1 MLLTFSSTN
10 LLTHCPQDKLTNHM
24 TKTLPDS
31 HMEGELTKSNSD
43 SFLLSEDTKNAITP
57 TTTTTPAALVTTT
70 TATSSGDTTDSP
82 GSLGITVSL
91 SEASMNETHENE
103 ALKEQGSDDSLV
115 TSTATNL
122 TVTDD
127 SSCHSVNG
135 DIDDKCVDQVS
146 GDL

>member
-1 MLLTFSSTN
+1 
-10 LLTHCPQDKLTNHM
+10 
-24 TKTLPDS
+24 
-31 HMEGELTKSNSD
+31 MEGELTKSNSD
-43 SFLLSEDTKNAITP
+43 SFLLNEDSKNVI
-57 TTTTTPAALVTTT
+57 TTTTTLAPSVTTT
-70 TATSSGDTTDSP
+70 TATSSVETDSP

-146 GDL
+146 RKSGVVFM

>member
-1 MLLTFSSTN
+1 
-10 LLTHCPQDKLTNHM
+10 M
-24 TKTLPDS
+24 TKSLPDS

-57 TTTTTPAALVTTT
+57 TTTTAPAALVTTT

-146 GDL
+146 GDLRRCIPLLK

>member
-1 MLLTFSSTN
+1 M
-10 LLTHCPQDKLTNHM
+10 TNHLSS
-24 TKTLPDS
+24 KTSDS

-43 SFLLSEDTKNAITP
+43 SFLLHEDTKNAV
-57 TTTTTPAALVTTT
+57 ATT
-70 TATSSGDTTDSP
+70 TAPAAAQVATSGGTDSP

-91 SEASMNETHENE
+91 SETSMNETQETE

-146 GDL
+146 EFHLLLMTCFCSSLWKCLSIIWDGSCK